1 MTELASQHA
10 VEEKRGPLESGEQ
23 PPERIPPAGGP
34 RAGMVRHALLVAS
47 TGYILVYYSELIF
60 WGSYDP
66 VGMAPWQFGLTWF
79 GYSLVAYVF
88 LAVVHYFRVSTIWSL
103 FIAGAVFGWV
113 VEGVLANSLYGA
125 DGFAFP
131 ITISWT
137 GLAWHALISVLA
149 GWYAVRKILLR
160 NDCRRTIA
168 VATLLGIFYGTWA
181 FSWAREQGR
190 ADVAL
195 IHFALYAFLTSVL
208 LVLSY
213 WVFDAASP
221 AGFRPS
227 SVVVSVLACVALV
240 LFLLTTVR
248 TGTWTSAILPVLLG
262 VTYVVLRRHRVSGTR
277 EDLLAGLRGRV
288 RVLNS
293 LCLFFMPL
301 AASVVYGLALVADIR
316 VQTGVFILVGSTCV
330 GFVMFAVSVVKVLKN
345 EGGARNVDARTAA

>member
-1 MTELASQHA
+1 MA
-10 VEEKRGPLESGEQ
+10 K
-23 PPERIPPAGGP
+23 
-34 RAGMVRHALLVAS
+34 HALLVAS

-79 GYSLVAYVF
+79 GYSIVAYGF
-88 LAVVHYFRVSTIWSL
+88 LAVVHYFKVCSIWSL
-103 FIAGAVFGWV
+103 FIAGAVYGWV
-113 VEGVLANSLYGA
+113 LEGVLAHTLYGA

-149 GWYAVRKILLR
+149 GWYAVRKTLLR

-181 FSWAREQGR
+181 FSWALEPGHRVKILVEQGR

-195 IHFALYAFLTSVL
+195 VHFALYAFLTSVL

-213 WVFDAASP
+213 WVSDAASP

-227 SVVVSVLACVALV
+227 PVVVSVLGCVALA
-240 LFLLTTVR
+240 LFLLTAVP
-248 TGTWTSAILPVLLG
+248 TGTWTSAILPILLG
-262 VTYVVLRRHRVSGTR
+262 VTYVALWRNRVSETR
-277 EDLLAGLRGRV
+277 EDVIAGLRGRV
-288 RVLNS
+288 RALNY

-301 AASVVYGLALVADIR
+301 AASVVYGLALAADVR
-316 VQTGVFILVGSTCV
+316 VPTGVFILVVSTCV
-330 GFVMFAVSVVKVLKN
+330 GFVMFAVSLAKVLQN
-345 EGGARNVDARTAA
+345 EGGPRNVDARTAV